1 MEQGAGVVMSMPLG
15 GGHRRAAADRA
26 SAEGNAAQLE
36 HMSVQRTVRAIAD
49 ADLSSA
55 TLRLEAWKNTDLSAQ
70 SAASAL
76 VRTERGY
83 QLGQIDLADLLY
95 ARRQA
100 GEARRSEIMARSEA
114 ARALL
119 KLEIDSHSLW
129 VVHDEDG
136 G

>member
-1 MEQGAGVVMSMPLG
+1 MPPINDDL
-15 GGHRRAAADRA
+15 
-26 SAEGNAAQLE
+26 EGTRIMVKL
-36 HMSVQRTVRAIAD
+36 D
-49 ADLSSA
+49 
-55 TLRLEAWKNTDLSAQ
+55 
-70 SAASAL
+70 
-76 VRTERGY
+76 
-83 QLGQIDLADLLY
+83 DLLY